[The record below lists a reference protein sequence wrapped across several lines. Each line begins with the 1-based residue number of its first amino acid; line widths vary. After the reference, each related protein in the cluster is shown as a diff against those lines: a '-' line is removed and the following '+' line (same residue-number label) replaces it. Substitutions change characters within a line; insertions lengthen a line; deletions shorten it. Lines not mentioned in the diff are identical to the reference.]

1 MNPDSL
7 HPDSLRFDSDGLI
20 PGIVQSRS
28 GEVRMV
34 AWLNREAL
42 QRTLQTGYVT
52 FWSRSRQA
60 LWVKGESSG
69 HRLKLIEVRPD
80 CDRDALL
87 LLADPEGP
95 SCHRGTESCFDADPE
110 DAAGAPWPATLPW
123 LGRLEALLKSRKAAA
138 DPAGSYTQKLF
149 AQGVDRI
156 AKKVVEEAGE
166 VILAAKN
173 DDREAFLGE
182 AADLLFHLDLL
193 LVERGAS
200 LLDVVAV
207 LHDRHAE
214 RHDRHA
220 GQTGGP
226 A

>member
-1 MNPDSL
+1 MNLDSL
-7 HPDSLRFDSDGLI
+7 TFDPQGLI
-20 PGIVQSRS
+20 PGIVQSRA
-28 GEVRMV
+28 GDIRMV

-42 QRTLQTGYVT
+42 QLTLDTGYVT

-60 LWVKGESSG
+60 LWVKGETSG
-69 HRLKLIEVRPD
+69 HRLKLVQIRPD
-80 CDRDALL
+80 CDGDALL
-87 LLADPEGP
+87 ILVEPEGP
-95 SCHRGTESCFDADPE
+95 SCHRGTESCFDASPE
-110 DAAGAPWPATLPW
+110 GPPSGGPWPATLPW
-123 LGRLEALLKSRKAAA
+123 LGRLEALLQTRKATA
-138 DPAGSYTQKLF
+138 DSNGSYTQKLF

-193 LVERGAS
+193 LIERGAS
-200 LLDVVAV
+200 LLEVVDV
-207 LHDRHAE
+207 LQQRHGDRS
-214 RHDRHA
+214 
-220 GQTGGP
+220 GGP

>member
-1 MNPDSL
+1 MD
-7 HPDSLRFDSDGLI
+7 FDLLKFDTDGLI
-20 PGIVQSRS
+20 PGIVQSRT

-42 QRTLQTGYVT
+42 QRTLDTGFVT
-52 FWSRSRQA
+52 FWSRSRQS
-60 LWVKGESSG
+60 LWVKGERSG
-69 HRLKLIEVRPD
+69 NRLKLVQIRPD
-80 CDRDALL
+80 CDADALL
-87 LLADPEGP
+87 ILADPEGP
-95 SCHRGTESCFDADPE
+95 SCHRGTESCFDGE
-110 DAAGAPWPATLPW
+110 PWPATLPW
-123 LGRLEALLKSRKAAA
+123 LGRLEALLKARKATA

-173 DDREAFLGE
+173 DDHEAFVGE

-200 LLDVVAV
+200 LLEVVKV
-207 LHDRHAE
+207 LQQRHGDRS
-214 RHDRHA
+214 
-220 GQTGGP
+220 GGP

>member
-7 HPDSLRFDSDGLI
+7 KFDSDGLI
-20 PGIVQSRS
+20 PGIVQDRA
-28 GEVRMV
+28 GAVRMV

-42 QRTLQTGYVT
+42 QRTLDTGFVT
-52 FWSRSRQA
+52 FWSRSRRA
-60 LWVKGESSG
+60 LWTKGETSG
-69 HRLKLIEVRPD
+69 NRLRLVEMRPD
-80 CDRDALL
+80 CDSDALL
-87 LLADPEGP
+87 ILADPEGP
-95 SCHRGTESCFDADPE
+95 SCHRGTETCFDGE
-110 DAAGAPWPATLPW
+110 TEPATLPW

-193 LVERGAS
+193 LVERGVS
-200 LLDVVAV
+200 LLDVVEV
-207 LHDRHAE
+207 LHDRHA
-214 RHDRHA
+214 RR
-220 GQTGGP
+220 TGGP
-226 A
+226 S

>member
-1 MNPDSL
+1 MNLDT
-7 HPDSLRFDSDGLI
+7 LRFDSDGLI
-20 PGIVQSRS
+20 PGIVQSRT
-28 GEVRMV
+28 GEIRMV

-42 QRTLQTGYVT
+42 QLTLDTGFVT

-69 HRLKLIEVRPD
+69 NRLKLIQIRPD
-80 CDRDALL
+80 CDADALL
-87 LLADPEGP
+87 ILVDPEGP
-95 SCHRGTESCFDADPE
+95 SCHRGTESCFDPVPE
-110 DAAGAPWPATLPW
+110 DKLDETPWPATLPW
-123 LGRLEALLKSRKAAA
+123 LGQLETLLRDRRTAA
-138 DPAGSYTQKLF
+138 DPAGSYTQRLF

-166 VILAAKN
+166 VVIAAKN
-173 DDREAFLGE
+173 EDREAFVGE

-193 LVERGAS
+193 LIERGAS

-207 LHDRHAE
+207 LHDRHAQ
-214 RHDRHA
+214 R
-220 GQTGGP
+220 TGGP

>member
-1 MNPDSL
+1 MNPDTL
-7 HPDSLRFDSDGLI
+7 HFDSDGLI

-42 QRTLQTGYVT
+42 KRTLDTGFVT
-52 FWSRSRQA
+52 FWSRSRQS
-60 LWVKGESSG
+60 LWVKGETSG
-69 HRLKLIEVRPD
+69 NRLKLVQIRPD
-80 CDRDALL
+80 CDTDALL
-87 LLADPEGP
+87 ILVEPEGP
-95 SCHRGTESCFDADPE
+95 SCHRGTDSCFDPSPE
-110 DAAGAPWPATLPW
+110 GQPGEGAWPAALPW
-123 LGRLEALLKSRKAAA
+123 LGRLEDLLRARKATA

-156 AKKVVEEAGE
+156 AKKVIEEAGE
-166 VILAAKN
+166 VVIAAKN
-173 DDREAFLGE
+173 EDREAFLGE

-200 LLDVVAV
+200 LLDVVDV
-207 LHDRHAE
+207 LQR
-214 RHDRHA
+214 RHA
-220 GQTGGP
+220 GRPGGT

>member
-1 MNPDSL
+1 MNPDN
-7 HPDSLRFDSDGLI
+7 LRFDSDGLI
-20 PGIVQSRS
+20 PGIVQDRA
-28 GEVRMV
+28 GTVRMV

-42 QRTLQTGYVT
+42 RLTLETGFVT
-52 FWSRSRQA
+52 FWSRSRKA
-60 LWVKGESSG
+60 LWTKGESSG
-69 HRLKLIEVRPD
+69 NRLRLIQIRPD
-80 CDRDALL
+80 CDADALL
-87 LLADPEGP
+87 ILADPEGP
-95 SCHRGTESCFDADPE
+95 SCHRGTESCFDAE
-110 DAAGAPWPATLPW
+110 PWPASLPW

-138 DPAGSYTQKLF
+138 TLDGSYTQKLF

-200 LLDVVAV
+200 LLEVVEV
-207 LHDRHAE
+207 LHS
-214 RHDRHA
+214 RHA
-220 GQTGGP
+220 GRAGGP
-226 A
+226 S